1 MGEAELLARRFEA
14 DRPRLKAVAYRMLGS
29 PSEAEDAVQE
39 AWLRLTRAEAGAV
52 ENLSAWLTTVVARIC
67 LDALRSRKAR
77 REEAIGLEAER
88 IASADDAERDM
99 ALADSIGVAML
110 AVLETLT
117 PPERVAF
124 VLHDMFNLS
133 FEDIAPIVGRS
144 PAAARQLASRA
155 RRRVQGKPAS
165 PEADRDRQRQIVEAF
180 LAASRDGDFEAL
192 LRVLD
197 PDVVVRADAAA
208 VKASLAAADRGA
220 PALASEI
227 HGRENVARLFQG
239 RARAAKPALVDG
251 APGLVV
257 AFGGPPIA
265 VFEFTVE
272 NGAIVEIALTSDAGT
287 IAAMRLEA

>member
-1 MGEAELLARRFEA
+1 
-14 DRPRLKAVAYRMLGS
+14 
-29 PSEAEDAVQE
+29 
-39 AWLRLTRAEAGAV
+39 
-52 ENLSAWLTTVVARIC
+52 
-67 LDALRSRKAR
+67 
-77 REEAIGLEAER
+77 
-88 IASADDAERDM
+88 
-99 ALADSIGVAML
+99 
-110 AVLETLT
+110 
-117 PPERVAF
+117 

-257 AFGGPPIA
+257 AFRGPPIA

>member
-77 REEAIGLEAER
+77 REEAISLEAER

-257 AFGGPPIA
+257 AFRGPPIA